1 MKSSQDDL
9 YSIDQKLNKKKRK
22 YEAKRMSFKDISLK
36 IQLFD
41 ARFQECEQEFHAAL
55 RAQDENSLDEGD
67 GTYKRKR
74 TDPDSSSH
82 CADPSAKRLRYSSK
96 ETSSPVEEKADNN
109 SSDTEGNKC
118 HKRRSNRRRNRGL
131 CHDAFT

>member
-41 ARFQECEQEFHAAL
+41 ARFQECEQEFHATL
-55 RAQDENSLDEGD
+55 RAQDENSLNEGD

-74 TDPDSSSH
+74 TDPESSSH

-96 ETSSPVEEKADNN
+96 ETSSPVEEKAD
-109 SSDTEGNKC
+109 GL
-118 HKRRSNRRRNRGL
+118 HRSLPMPIIHENVVEP
-131 CHDAFT
+131 

>member
-36 IQLFD
+36 IQQFD
-41 ARFQECEQEFHAAL
+41 ATFQECEQEFHATL
-55 RAQDENSLDEGD
+55 RAEDENSLNEGD

-74 TDPDSSSH
+74 ADPESSSH

-96 ETSSPVEEKADNN
+96 ETSSPVEETANQAKDSLADGEIHENVV
-109 SSDTEGNKC
+109 DP
-118 HKRRSNRRRNRGL
+118 RA
-131 CHDAFT
+131 D